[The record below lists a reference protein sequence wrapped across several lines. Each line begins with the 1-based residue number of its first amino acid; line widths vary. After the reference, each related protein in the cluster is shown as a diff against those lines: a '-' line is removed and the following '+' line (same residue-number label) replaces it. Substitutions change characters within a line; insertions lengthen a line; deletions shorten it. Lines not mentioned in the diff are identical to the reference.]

1 VHRAYNRSLLVR
13 ASCPQVSYR
22 ELRMQ
27 LGGLQH
33 NKRHA
38 EAQCDW
44 QAVNMPL
51 PAPSK
56 PT

>member
-1 VHRAYNRSLLVR
+1 M
-13 ASCPQVSYR
+13 SYR